1 MKCVDGSI
9 AKSLSSHFFSFFFF
23 CILAGWMAGR
33 TYRVRNLHGQDV
45 FLVKQGRSVSE
56 RIILTTTL
64 ELLAISCSSRDVLM
78 KFSCFFFCSRYN
90 NCTLGM
96 AKLLSACYRYSYP

>member
-9 AKSLSSHFFSFFFF
+9 AKSLSSHFFSFFFSFFFFF

-78 KFSCFFFCSRYN
+78 KFSCFF
-90 NCTLGM
+90 LQ
-96 AKLLSACYRYSYP
+96 